1 MIAFASDNG
10 VGDMKKTY
18 EKPVL
23 VKTGVL
29 PYITAQENA
38 AGV

>member
-1 MIAFASDNG
+1 MHNIRR
-10 VGDMKKTY
+10 KTY

-29 PYITAQENA
+29 PQITAQENA
-38 AGV
+38 AGRLSLLG